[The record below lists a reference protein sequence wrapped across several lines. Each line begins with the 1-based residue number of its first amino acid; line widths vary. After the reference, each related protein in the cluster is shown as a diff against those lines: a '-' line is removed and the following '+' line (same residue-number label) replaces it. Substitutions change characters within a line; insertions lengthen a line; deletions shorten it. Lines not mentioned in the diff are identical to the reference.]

1 MLILFFAAAALLLYI
16 LQRLYK
22 GKWQQGLTARLRFAS
37 SYVYEGDSSALYE
50 VIENRKRLPVFI
62 LEVGFRIGRG
72 IRFEKD
78 DNTSVS
84 DHVYKRDIYSLAGYE
99 RITRTID
106 LTGVH
111 RGHYPVSDVSMSA
124 FSLFHTR
131 RYLTEI
137 PQNADIYVYARRTP
151 LSGIIPVLDSLL
163 GEQESS
169 RKFLEDPFAFAS
181 IRDYTLQDPMKNINW
196 KASARAGELM
206 VNTYASTSMVR
217 LMILLDVE
225 DSGIWKHQDLVE
237 DGIRVAA
244 TMAQKYIAAGR
255 DVGIAVN
262 TKERRVIMPA
272 KGNQVRQETERML
285 TADFEKEETVPVE
298 ELFREVPDDVMPV
311 IITKNAGPE
320 TPGRISAC
328 FGKGRRVLLI
338 VPHDRREVPEI
349 SRLDAVQVILR
360 EAVM

>member
-1 MLILFFAAAALLLYI
+1 MIILFFAAAALLLYI
-16 LQRLYK
+16 LQRVYK
-22 GKWQQGLTARLRFAS
+22 EKWQQGLSARLRFAS
-37 SYVYEGDSSALYE
+37 SYVYEGDSSSLYE

-72 IRFEKD
+72 VRFVKD

-99 RITRTID
+99 RITRTIA

-124 FSLFHTR
+124 FSLFHTK
-131 RYLTEI
+131 RYLIGI
-137 PQNADIYVYARRTP
+137 PQDADIYVYAKRTP
-151 LSGIIPVLDSLL
+151 LSGIVPVLDSLL

-169 RKFLEDPFAFAS
+169 RRFLEDPFAFAS

-206 VNTYASTSMVR
+206 VNTYASTAMVR

-244 TMAQKYIAAGR
+244 TMAQKYLAAGR

-262 TKERRVIMPA
+262 TKQRRVIAPA
-272 KGNQVRQETERML
+272 KGSRVRQETERML
-285 TADFEKEETVPVE
+285 TADFEKEDTIPVAG
-298 ELFREVPDDVMPV
+298 LFGEVPDDVMPV
-311 IITKNAGPE
+311 IISKNAGPE
-320 TPGRISAC
+320 TPAAVAAHFGR
-328 FGKGRRVLLI
+328 GRRVLLI
-338 VPHDRREVPEI
+338 VPHDRGEAPSV
-349 SRLDAVQVILR
+349 SRAEGVQVVLR
-360 EAVM
+360 EAVL